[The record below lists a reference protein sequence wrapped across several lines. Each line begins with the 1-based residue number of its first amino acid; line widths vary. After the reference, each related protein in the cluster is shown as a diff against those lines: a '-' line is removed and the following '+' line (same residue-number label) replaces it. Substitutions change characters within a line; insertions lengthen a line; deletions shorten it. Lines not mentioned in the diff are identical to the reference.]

1 MKHLTLYLLC
11 LLISPV
17 YAQKSFREILK
28 KDMSIQKRN
37 VAAFIN
43 SADVKKINPLTK
55 TITRFYWDESAQD
68 WALNNSSD
76 VKYLENG
83 ETQEVVDYNALGEK
97 MSKTSYFKSANG
109 RVTGNIQ
116 YSFDNGD
123 WVELSKM
130 EVEVDDMNKETR
142 SETFIWTNNQ
152 WELVSGMKLLVEK
165 KTIDE
170 EINLTWLFNESRK
183 VYVPSTKSIS
193 TFSNGLLEQT
203 IFQDYADGAWL
214 NRSAEG
220 YDYDQDQKISSVYF
234 LTWDG
239 VSFQNQELYTN
250 ILWHDYANQKY
261 SQMVLKVWNGSN
273 WVNSQ
278 KSVFQYNISN
288 TVIGITFDFVNDEW
302 VYTFRI
308 SEQYDRLNNP
318 KSFKVESY
326 KENSWDVLVE
336 SLIDYTYD
344 QQNRLTFAVTKI
356 FDGKKWLNISKEVID
371 YKSTSTG
378 IFSEIKEVNLYPN
391 PSSDYFMVATENNN
405 EAELNIYTLTGQKV
419 ESIKSINLAEER
431 VNVSEYAKGIY
442 LIEIKQGKDLYRSKL
457 QVK

>member
-17 YAQKSFREILK
+17 YAQNSYRDILK
-28 KDMSIQKRN
+28 KDISIQKRK
-37 VAAFIN
+37 VAEFIN
-43 SADVKKINPLTK
+43 NADVKKQNSLTK
-55 TITRFYWDESAQD
+55 TISRFYWNESEQD
-68 WALNNSSD
+68 WALNNISD

-83 ETQEVVDYNALGEK
+83 ETQEIIDYNADGEK
-97 MSKTSYFKSANG
+97 ISKTSYFKSSNG

-116 YSFDNGD
+116 YSFDNGS
-123 WVELSKM
+123 WLELSKM
-130 EVEVDDMNKETR
+130 EVEVDDMNKEIR

-152 WELVSGMKLLVEK
+152 WELVSGMKSLVEK
-165 KTIDE
+165 KTPEE
-170 EINLTWLFNESRK
+170 EIIVTWLFSETQK
-183 VYVPSTKSIS
+183 TYFPSNKTIS

-220 YDYDQDQKISSVYF
+220 YDYDQDQKISAVYF

-239 VSFQNQELYTN
+239 MSFQNQELYTN
-250 ILWHDYANQKY
+250 IVWHDYANQKY
-261 SQMVLKVWNGSN
+261 SQMVLKVWNGNN

-288 TVIGITFDFVNDEW
+288 TVIGITFDFVNNEW

-336 SLIDYTYD
+336 STIDYTYD
-344 QQNRLTFAVTKI
+344 QQNRLTLAITKI
-356 FDGKKWLNISKEVID
+356 FDGKKWLNISKEAIE

-378 IFSEIKEVNLYPN
+378 ISKEIKEVKLYPN
-391 PSSDYFMVATENNN
+391 PSSDYFMVVTENNK
-405 EAELNIYTLTGQKV
+405 EAEMNIYTLTGQKV
-419 ESIKSINLAEER
+419 ESIKSNNLAEER
-431 VNVSEYAKGIY
+431 VNVSVYAKGIY
-442 LIEIKQGKDLYRSKL
+442 LIEIKQGAELYRSKL